1 MRRNISKFSK
11 LTHLKYCEIT
21 FCPSN
26 PDEINY
32 LQKRDSS
39 RKKEE
44 HVPVDKK
51 NSKLEKCLFF
61 NRMIFARP
69 LEKA

>member
-39 RKKEE
+39 RKKE
-44 HVPVDKK
+44 
-51 NSKLEKCLFF
+51 
-61 NRMIFARP
+61 
-69 LEKA
+69 